1 MVGAP
6 EYTHFTSPIRRLSDC
21 VCHYLLKYI
30 HLRNTNDLIVPFS
43 NHQLEKYSNDCL
55 KMTKSVKNIQ
65 YKDTKFRL
73 IQTMSEMLLVNDS
86 IQIQYYLTSYTGMF
100 LNIIINKINDH
111 VVYLSYTLRIT
122 ELEKTHKMKE
132 ENILTIKEVHCPGK
146 FDQGSIPDLD
156 KLFL

>member
-1 MVGAP
+1 
-6 EYTHFTSPIRRLSDC
+6 
-21 VCHYLLKYI
+21 
-30 HLRNTNDLIVPFS
+30 
-43 NHQLEKYSNDCL
+43 
-55 KMTKSVKNIQ
+55 MTKNVKNIQ

-122 ELEKTHKMKE
+122 ELQKTYKISGSASANGRDVDM
-132 ENILTIKEVHCPGK
+132 ILT
-146 FDQGSIPDLD
+146 
-156 KLFL
+156 